1 MFTKPECT
9 MRNLIERITTDFSLL
24 DRRAVFALLYTAVGL
39 TAIFYLKN
47 PETALAILKGSRF
60 EPMADVIISPA
71 ASNLP
76 ALGWWVVVV
85 TIFYV
90 FIPAVAI
97 RYLYRE
103 SLADYGLNLR
113 IEPGFARLFAM
124 AIAIMLPLVYL
135 MSLTESFSAKYPF
148 LKICDGEPYIGTTLI
163 IWELIYFVQF
173 FGLEFFF
180 RGFLVHSLKP
190 ALGIY
195 SIFAMTVP
203 YTMIHFGKP
212 PAETMAAIAAGVFL
226 GWLSYR
232 NGNIWMGLLLHCT
245 VAFSMD
251 VLALYNKGLLFW

>member
-1 MFTKPECT
+1 
-9 MRNLIERITTDFSLL
+9 MRDLIDRITTDFSLL
-24 DRRAVFALLYTAVGL
+24 DRKAIFALVYTAAGL
-39 TAIFYLKN
+39 SAIFYLKN
-47 PETALAILKGSRF
+47 TAN
-60 EPMADVIISPA
+60 VA
-71 ASNLP
+71 AACSGTWCAGLGNFVTNYDSSNLP
-76 ALGWWVVVV
+76 ALGWWVIVV
-85 TIFYV
+85 TLFY
-90 FIPAVAI
+90 FALPALGI
-97 RYLYRE
+97 KFLYKE
-103 SLADYGLNLR
+103 SLADYGLNFRL
-113 IEPGFARLFAM
+113 EPGFAKLFLTVVV
-124 AIAIMLPLVYL
+124 IMLPLVWL
-135 MSLTESFSAKYPF
+135 MSQTSSFTAKYPF
-148 LKICDGEPYIGTTLI
+148 LQIYNGTPYIGTTLLA
-163 IWELIYFVQF
+163 WELIYFFQF

-251 VLALYNKGLLFW
+251 VLALYNKGLLF

>member
-1 MFTKPECT
+1 
-9 MRNLIERITTDFSLL
+9 MRDLIDRITTDFSLL
-24 DRRAVFALLYTAVGL
+24 DRKAVFALIYAAAGL
-39 TAIFYLKN
+39 TGIFYLKN
-47 PETALAILKGSRF
+47 QDNVAAFVRGTPLE
-60 EPMADVIISPA
+60 DVGVFITD
-71 ASNLP
+71 ASSNNLP

-85 TIFYV
+85 TIFY
-90 FIPAVAI
+90 FIIPAVVI

-113 IEPGFARLFAM
+113 IEPGFARLFRT
-124 AIAIMLPLVYL
+124 AIAVMLPLVYL
-135 MSLTESFSAKYPF
+135 MSLTESFTAKYPF
-148 LKICDGEPYIGTTLI
+148 LKIYDGEPYIGTTLL